1 MFVFYLVRSQFVVP
15 YRLFCGVPVRRQSVN
30 SPEIACSLYIENDL
44 VTFADLCPGLVAVR
58 RPHVLL
64 RQNRPVAF
72 DDGPNPVGRHVP
84 RRGILLAGQK
94 RCFVRS
100 LGQPQAEDDRPQ
112 DQVNNGRS
120 EERGP
125 AT

>member
-15 YRLFCGVPVRRQSVN
+15 YRLLCEVPVRRQSVN
-30 SPEIACSLYIENDL
+30 SPEIACSFYIENDL
-44 VTFADLCPGLVAVR
+44 VTFANLRPGLVAVR
-58 RPHVLL
+58 RPNVLL
-64 RQNRPVAF
+64 CQNRPVAF
-72 DDGPNPVGRHVP
+72 DDGPNPVGGHVP
-84 RRGILLAGQK
+84 RRGICSRDKK

-100 LGQPQAEDDRPQ
+100 VGYTPVEDDRPQ

-125 AT
+125 AA

>member
-1 MFVFYLVRSQFVVP
+1 MFVSYLVRSQFIVP
-15 YRLFCGVPVRRQSVN
+15 YRLLRGVPVRRQSVN
-30 SPEIACSLYIENDL
+30 SAEIACSFYIENDL
-44 VTFADLCPGLVAVR
+44 VTFSDLRPGLVAIR

-64 RQNRPVAF
+64 CQNRPVAF
-72 DDGPNPVGRHVP
+72 DDGPNPVGGHVP

-100 LGQPQAEDDRPQ
+100 LGHPPVEDDRPQ
-112 DQVNNGRS
+112 DQVNNGPS

-125 AT
+125 AA